1 LLLLPPPRVPSENHD
16 DGLGGDGRGG
26 LGRAPARAR
35 KICGN
40 LQKVG
45 DQWLRER
52 PTGKDAARAVGPAY
66 RLLARHLGPGGPGQ
80 GRCPQPSRVRGEW
93 APAHCPHEHAA
104 AAGGRGRQTA
114 LADPGTALSRTRRQV
129 AMHLIDKV
137 KCGLALPSFVT
148 AELRASAE
156 GASFAGGGTDW
167 PDDDDGFADF
177 TGASDVGGD
186 DDFGDFGGAFQAPG
200 TAAAPSKRVLT
211 KDLIGAYEAAPP
223 NLPPAASA
231 STMDDLLGAAPVSTS
246 WMGRGAVD
254 MGAHVG
260 TLLATSAG
268 SAALSPA
275 VQQSPIVSKAALVAD
290 LFAESFKP
298 QPKMRD
304 MKSPSSST
312 APRSP
317 LAASPA
323 GSSMQAFAPRLG
335 SETNLLAG
343 GKMQPTPSIT
353 NQSALVFELFTDL
366 LQKDGIIEAAPA
378 FAFEEDFGDFFSDA
392 AAFWSAGEGGGALQA
407 AAPAG
412 ALSEAFSQ
420 FGVADDDF
428 GADLGAFEGG
438 AAVSGGQGVVEGG
451 QAGRTG
457 GGLDPNAIQ
466 KGGIFWYRDT
476 MGGVEKQVEVVAID
490 RSVRPPSF
498 AIRVDGRERETE
510 AHRLSL
516 QQSSLPSLSVGQGAV
531 HGTVPA
537 AVDADWG
544 AFGDDD
550 FQGADDDFGADFGEN
565 DAKDVP
571 GSLATVAGNHDRL
584 WDFGD
589 MVRDGLGG
597 NSGGTL
603 EVGGGGQGQKVEEM
617 TTAVAEVTES
627 LIQELVQMGFAR
639 DRAEVALMKSG
650 MDLEEAARWLLGDD
664 GVDTSASAHAPAP
677 FTPAA
682 AAGAAASSR
691 SAAEQERSSLPDLFR
706 DMGGDMLDM
715 QHGADG
721 WVSGMDRSESQ
732 RQTTATVQPLQRLA
746 QTDSDDDFGDFT
758 EYEDGNGGL
767 APKSAAAFGEVGAA
781 GDFDFGADFGAD
793 DADFGDFSGAEAG
806 GAGASTRGGSSG
818 GEAKSSSAVVDA
830 FASLLEAD
838 GILGMISAFAAA
850 SAAAVAVSLAAVLR

>member
-1 LLLLPPPRVPSENHD
+1 MPQH
-16 DGLGGDGRGG
+16 
-26 LGRAPARAR
+26 ARAKYVEICR
-35 KICGN
+35 KSATNGYVSGQRAKM
-40 LQKVG
+40 LLGQSG
-45 DQWLRER
+45 LPTASLRAIWDLADLDKDGALNQAEFVVSGLPRR
-52 PTGKDAARAVGPAY
+52 PLV
-66 RLLARHLGPGGPGQ
+66 
-80 GRCPQPSRVRGEW
+80 
-93 APAHCPHEHAA
+93 HAA
-104 AAGGRGRQTA
+104 ASFPVLEG
-114 LADPGTALSRTRRQV
+114 LAETTPLYTRWQV

-137 KCGLALPSFVT
+137 KCGLPLPSFVP

-156 GASFAGGGTDW
+156 GASFAGVGTGL
-167 PDDDDGFADF
+167 PEDDDGFADF
-177 TGASDVGGD
+177 TGASDVGVG

-200 TAAAPSKRVLT
+200 AAAAPRAPVLSM
-211 KDLIGAYEAAPP
+211 DLIGASEAALQ
-223 NLPPAASA
+223 NLPPAVSASA
-231 STMDDLLGAAPVSTS
+231 MDDLFGAAPVSTS
-246 WMGRGAVD
+246 WTGRDAVD
-254 MGAHVG
+254 VDANVCP
-260 TLLATSAG
+260 LLATSAG
-268 SAALSPA
+268 SAAFSPA
-275 VQQSPIVSKAALVAD
+275 VQQSPVVSKAALFAD

-312 APRSP
+312 APRSL

-323 GSSMQAFAPRLG
+323 GTSIQDFAPLQ
-335 SETNLLAG
+335 TNLLGG
-343 GKMQPTPSIT
+343 GKVQPTPAST
-353 NQSALVFELFTDL
+353 NQSALVFDLFTDL

-378 FAFEEDFGDFFSDA
+378 AAVDEDFGDFVSDA
-392 AAFWSAGEGGGALQA
+392 SAFGSAGDGGGALQA

-428 GADLGAFEGG
+428 GADFGAFEGG

-451 QAGRTG
+451 QAGRIG

-466 KGGIFWYRDT
+466 KGGIYWYRDT
-476 MGGVEKQVEVVAID
+476 RDGVEKQVEVVAID

-516 QQSSLPSLSVGQGAV
+516 HQSSLPSLSRGQGSV
-531 HGTVPA
+531 QGGVPA

-544 AFGDDD
+544 AFGDD
-550 FQGADDDFGADFGEN
+550 FQGADDDFGADFGRN
-565 DAKDVP
+565 DANDVP
-571 GSLATVAGNHDRL
+571 GSLATVAGNHDGL

-589 MVRDGLGG
+589 MVRGGLGG
-597 NSGGTL
+597 NSGGTV
-603 EVGGGGQGQKVEEM
+603 EFGGGGEVQKVEEM

-627 LIQELVQMGFAR
+627 LIQELVHMGFAR

-664 GVDTSASAHAPAP
+664 GVDTSASAPAPAP
-677 FTPAA
+677 VTPAA
-682 AAGAAASSR
+682 AAGAAAASR
-691 SAAEQERSSLPDLFR
+691 AVAEQKMSSPPDLFG

-715 QHGADG
+715 QHGANG
-721 WVSGMDRSESQ
+721 WVTGMDRSESQ
-732 RQTTATVQPLQRLA
+732 RQTIATMQPLQMLA

-758 EYEDGNGGL
+758 EYKDGNGGL
-767 APKSAAAFGEVGAA
+767 AQSAAAFGEVGAV

-806 GAGASTRGGSSG
+806 GAGASTRGGSPG
-818 GEAKSSSAVVDA
+818 GAAKSSSTVADA

-838 GILGMISAFAAA
+838 GILGMIAAVA
-850 SAAAVAVSLAAVLR
+850 AVSAAAVAVSLAAVLR